1 MSDSLLKSSK
11 MLSKA
16 AVRPLRSS
24 TVESLRP
31 VCQPAAPAASVSR
44 ARCLLMRTYT
54 PAAPGSPV
62 ADNTQKS
69 FLDIAVATVLS
80 LFDDDKQAQARCEDM
95 RR

>member
-1 MSDSLLKSSK
+1 
-11 MLSKA
+11 
-16 AVRPLRSS
+16 VRPLRST

-31 VCQPAAPAASVSR
+31 VCQPAASVSR
-44 ARCLLMRTYT
+44 GRCLLMRTYT

-95 RR
+95 LRCCKRVASNSLKHPS